1 MNCRKSR
8 YQIFLLAFLI
18 KLISSVMLRCF
29 EIKSFNFLV
38 ILIISYPYFF
48 SIILKISMWA
58 YNLMVN
64 NIIKSKYIFVENKKI
79 YFLTIYLDLI
89 SKVHFQS
96 VIFIYKNYRNEN
108 IKSNLKNQKQIL
120 SKGIPEHMPNKLN
133 TNILFCFFLNGK
145 FIWDSFSLFSVH
157 IYMSQKSHVIDR

>member
-1 MNCRKSR
+1 
-8 YQIFLLAFLI
+8 
-18 KLISSVMLRCF
+18 MLWCF

-133 TNILFCFFLNGK
+133 TNILFFFLK
-145 FIWDSFSLFSVH
+145 WQIYLRLVFSIFSS
-157 IYMSQKSHVIDR
+157 YLHVTEEPRNWQIIILTEKIITVT

>member
-1 MNCRKSR
+1 
-8 YQIFLLAFLI
+8 
-18 KLISSVMLRCF
+18 
-29 EIKSFNFLV
+29 
-38 ILIISYPYFF
+38 
-48 SIILKISMWA
+48 MWA

-79 YFLTIYLDLI
+79 NFLTIYLDLI
-89 SKVHFQS
+89 SKVHVQS

-133 TNILFCFFLNGK
+133 TKILFCFFLNGK
-145 FIWDSFSLFSVH
+145 FI
-157 IYMSQKSHVIDR
+157 